1 MDLSDIYANKV
12 KKTSITSIS
21 MNGNAPSFER
31 DPIFLKLENDVFLK
45 LKEISSPEPICN
57 VPANKNIIKTFNFE
71 DAIKDLANL
80 KKNL

>member
-1 MDLSDIYANKV
+1 MDLSDIYTNQV
-12 KKTSITSIS
+12 NKKTITSIS

-31 DPIFLKLENDVFLK
+31 DPIFSKLENDVFSK
-45 LKEISSPEPICN
+45 LREISSPEPTCN
-57 VPANKNIIKTFNFE
+57 IPANKNIIKTFTFE

>member
-1 MDLSDIYANKV
+1 MDLSDIYTNRVNK
-12 KKTSITSIS
+12 KSITNIS
-21 MNGNAPSFER
+21 MNGNAPIFER
-31 DPIFLKLENDVFLK
+31 DPIFSKLENDVFSK

-57 VPANKNIIKTFNFE
+57 IPANKNIIKTFTFE